1 MKTAADI
8 MTPKVITVSPETSVV
23 ELAKILTAF
32 NLSGVPVV
40 DEQGTIVGIV
50 TESDLI
56 DQNKKIH
63 IPTVVTILDSFLYL
77 ESPDKMKN
85 EMKKMAGSTVG
96 DICTREVVTV
106 APDCSLEDLA
116 TIMAEQHIHTLPVV
130 LADKLVGIIGKKDI
144 IKTLIS

>member
-8 MTPKVITVSPETSVV
+8 MTPKVITVSPETTVV

-85 EMKKMAGSTVG
+85 EMKKMAGSTVA
-96 DICTREVVTV
+96 DICTRDVVTV

-130 LADKLVGIIGKKDI
+130 LADKLVGIIGK
-144 IKTLIS
+144 

>member
-8 MTPKVITVSPETSVV
+8 MTPKVITVSPETTVV

-85 EMKKMAGSTVG
+85 EMKKMAGSTVA
-96 DICTREVVTV
+96 DICTRDVVTV

>member
-40 DEQGTIVGIV
+40 DEHGTIVGIV

-63 IPTVVTILDSFLYL
+63 IPTVVTFLDSFLYL

-85 EMKKMAGSTVG
+85 EMKKMAGSTVA
-96 DICTREVVTV
+96 DICTRDVVTV

-116 TIMAEQHIHTLPVV
+116 TIMAEQHVHTLPVV

>member
-8 MTPKVITVSPETSVV
+8 MTPKVITVTPATSVE

-32 NLSGVPVV
+32 NLSGLPVV
-40 DEQGTIVGIV
+40 DDDGSIVGVV

-77 ESPDKMKN
+77 ESPDKMKK
-85 EMKKMAGSTVG
+85 EMKKMAGCTVA

-106 APDCSLEDLA
+106 TPDCSLEEIA

-130 LADKLVGIIGKKDI
+130 SAGKLLGIIGKKDI

>member
-85 EMKKMAGSTVG
+85 EMKKMAGSTVA
-96 DICTREVVTV
+96 DICTRDVVTV